1 MYKNITLSAS
11 LINID
16 WLNVRSQLSE
26 LENASLDYLHIDVID
41 GNFVPDFTMG
51 TSIINLIRKSTTLP
65 FDYHFM
71 AEEPSRLFDSFQVN
85 NTDYFTIHQE
95 TSRNLHR
102 DLVRIKKDKSS
113 KVGVALTLET
123 PIDALEYI
131 MEDVDL
137 IVLMTMN
144 AGYLEKQQYPQVVKK
159 VQKLRKLIT
168 EHELPIKIAVDC
180 NISFENI
187 SEMVSSGA
195 DFLVLGS
202 NVLFREDMSI
212 AACMELLHAEIDQG
226 LA

>member
-26 LENASLDYLHIDVID
+26 LEHASLDYLHIDVID

-85 NTDYFTIHQE
+85 KTDYFTIHQE

-144 AGYLEKQQYPQVVKK
+144 AGNIEKQQYPQVVKK

>member
-26 LENASLDYLHIDVID
+26 LENTSLDYLHIDVID

-85 NTDYFTIHQE
+85 KTDYFTIHQE

-144 AGYLEKQQYPQVVKK
+144 AGYIEKQQYPQVVKK

>member
-85 NTDYFTIHQE
+85 KTDYFTIHQE

-144 AGYLEKQQYPQVVKK
+144 AGNIEKQQYPQVVKK

>member
-26 LENASLDYLHIDVID
+26 LEHASLDYLHIDVID

-85 NTDYFTIHQE
+85 KTDYFTIHQE

-144 AGYLEKQQYPQVVKK
+144 AGYIEKQQYPQVVKK

>member
-26 LENASLDYLHIDVID
+26 LEHASLDYLHIDVID

-85 NTDYFTIHQE
+85 KTDYFTIHQE

-144 AGYLEKQQYPQVVKK
+144 AGYIEKQQYPQVVKK

-226 LA
+226 LS

>member
-1 MYKNITLSAS
+1 LYKNITLSAS

-85 NTDYFTIHQE
+85 KTDYFTIHQE

-144 AGYLEKQQYPQVVKK
+144 AGYIEKQQYPQVVKK

-212 AACMELLHAEIDQG
+212 AACMELLHAEIDKG

>member
-1 MYKNITLSAS
+1 LYKNITLSAS

-85 NTDYFTIHQE
+85 KTDYFTIHQE

-144 AGYLEKQQYPQVVKK
+144 VGYIEKQQYPQVVKK

-202 NVLFREDMSI
+202 NVLFREDLSI

>member
-1 MYKNITLSAS
+1 
-11 LINID
+11 
-16 WLNVRSQLSE
+16 
-26 LENASLDYLHIDVID
+26 
-41 GNFVPDFTMG
+41 
-51 TSIINLIRKSTTLP
+51 
-65 FDYHFM
+65 M

-85 NTDYFTIHQE
+85 KTDYFTIHQE

-144 AGYLEKQQYPQVVKK
+144 AGYIEKQQYPQVVKK

>member
-16 WLNVRSQLSE
+16 WLNVRSQLRE

-85 NTDYFTIHQE
+85 KTDYFTIHQE

-144 AGYLEKQQYPQVVKK
+144 AGYIEKQQYPQVVKK

>member
-1 MYKNITLSAS
+1 LYKNITLSAS

>member
-1 MYKNITLSAS
+1 
-11 LINID
+11 
-16 WLNVRSQLSE
+16 
-26 LENASLDYLHIDVID
+26 
-41 GNFVPDFTMG
+41 
-51 TSIINLIRKSTTLP
+51 
-65 FDYHFM
+65 
-71 AEEPSRLFDSFQVN
+71 
-85 NTDYFTIHQE
+85 
-95 TSRNLHR
+95 
-102 DLVRIKKDKSS
+102 
-113 KVGVALTLET
+113 
-123 PIDALEYI
+123 

-144 AGYLEKQQYPQVVKK
+144 AGYIEKQQYPQVVKK

-202 NVLFREDMSI
+202 NVLFREDMPI

>member
-1 MYKNITLSAS
+1 
-11 LINID
+11 
-16 WLNVRSQLSE
+16 VRSQLSE

-41 GNFVPDFTMG
+41 GSFVPDFTLG

-65 FDYHFM
+65 FDFHFM
-71 AEEPSRLFDSFQVN
+71 VEEPSRLFNSFQVN

-144 AGYLEKQQYPQVVKK
+144 AGYIEKQQYPQVVKK

>member
-26 LENASLDYLHIDVID
+26 LEHASLDYLHIDVID
-41 GNFVPDFTMG
+41 GNFVPDFTLG

-85 NTDYFTIHQE
+85 KTDYFTIHQE

-144 AGYLEKQQYPQVVKK
+144 AGYIEKQQYPQVVKK

>member
-1 MYKNITLSAS
+1 LYKNITLSAS

-26 LENASLDYLHIDVID
+26 LEHASLDYLHIDVID

-85 NTDYFTIHQE
+85 KTDYFTIHQE

-144 AGYLEKQQYPQVVKK
+144 VGYIEKQQYPQVVKK

-226 LA
+226 LS

>member
-26 LENASLDYLHIDVID
+26 LEHASLDYLHIDVID
-41 GNFVPDFTMG
+41 GNFVPDFTLG

-85 NTDYFTIHQE
+85 KTDYFTIHQE

-144 AGYLEKQQYPQVVKK
+144 AVYIEKQQYPQVVKK

>member
-26 LENASLDYLHIDVID
+26 LEHASLDYLHIDVID

-85 NTDYFTIHQE
+85 KTDYFTIHQE

-144 AGYLEKQQYPQVVKK
+144 VGYIEKQQYPQVVKK

-226 LA
+226 LS

>member
-144 AGYLEKQQYPQVVKK
+144 AGYIEKQQYPQVVKK

>member
-26 LENASLDYLHIDVID
+26 LEHASLDYLHIDVID

-85 NTDYFTIHQE
+85 KTDYFTIHQE

-144 AGYLEKQQYPQVVKK
+144 VGYIEKQQYPQVVKK

-212 AACMELLHAEIDQG
+212 GACMELLHAEIDQG
-226 LA
+226 LS

>member
-1 MYKNITLSAS
+1 LYKNITLSAS

-26 LENASLDYLHIDVID
+26 LENTSLDYLHIDVID

-85 NTDYFTIHQE
+85 KTDYFTIHQE

-144 AGYLEKQQYPQVVKK
+144 AGYIEKQQYPQVVKK

>member
-85 NTDYFTIHQE
+85 KTDYFTIHQE

-144 AGYLEKQQYPQVVKK
+144 AGYIEKQQYPQVVKK

>member
-1 MYKNITLSAS
+1 LYKNITLSAS

-144 AGYLEKQQYPQVVKK
+144 AGYIEKQQYPQVVKK

>member
-1 MYKNITLSAS
+1 LYKNITLSAS

-26 LENASLDYLHIDVID
+26 LEHASLDYLHIDVID

-85 NTDYFTIHQE
+85 KTDYFTIHQE

-144 AGYLEKQQYPQVVKK
+144 AGYIEKQQYPQVVKK

-226 LA
+226 LS

>member
-1 MYKNITLSAS
+1 LYKNITLSAS

-41 GNFVPDFTMG
+41 GNFVPDFTIG

-71 AEEPSRLFDSFQVN
+71 ADEPSRLFDSFQVN
-85 NTDYFTIHQE
+85 KTDYFTIHQE

-144 AGYLEKQQYPQVVKK
+144 LGYIEKQQYPQVVKK

-212 AACMELLHAEIDQG
+212 SACMELLHSEIDKG
-226 LA
+226 LT

>member
-41 GNFVPDFTMG
+41 GNFVPDFTVG

-65 FDYHFM
+65 FDFHFM
-71 AEEPSRLFDSFQVN
+71 VEEPSRLFNSFQVH

-102 DLVRIKKDKSS
+102 DLVRVKKDKSS

-137 IVLMTMN
+137 IVLMSIN
-144 AGYLEKQQYPQVVKK
+144 VGYLEKQEYPLLVKK

-168 EHELPIKIAVDC
+168 EYELPIKIAVDC
-180 NISFENI
+180 NISFENTA
-187 SEMVSSGA
+187 EMVSSGA

-202 NVLFREDMSI
+202 NVLFREDKSI
-212 AACMELLHAEIDQG
+212 AECMDLLHKEIDQG
-226 LA
+226 LS

>member
-1 MYKNITLSAS
+1 LYKNITLSAS

-26 LENASLDYLHIDVID
+26 LEHASLDYLHIDVID

-85 NTDYFTIHQE
+85 KTDYFTIHQE

-144 AGYLEKQQYPQVVKK
+144 AGYIEKQQYPQVVKK

>member
-1 MYKNITLSAS
+1 LYKNITLSAS

-26 LENASLDYLHIDVID
+26 LEHASLDYLHIDVID

-85 NTDYFTIHQE
+85 KTDYFTIHQE

-144 AGYLEKQQYPQVVKK
+144 VGYIEKQQYPQVVKK

-212 AACMELLHAEIDQG
+212 GACMELLHAEIDQG
-226 LA
+226 LS

>member
-85 NTDYFTIHQE
+85 KTDYFTIHQE

-144 AGYLEKQQYPQVVKK
+144 AGHLEKQQYPQVVKK

>member
-1 MYKNITLSAS
+1 LYKNITLSAS

-16 WLNVRSQLSE
+16 WLNVRSQLRE

-85 NTDYFTIHQE
+85 KTDYFTIHQE

-144 AGYLEKQQYPQVVKK
+144 AGYIEKQQYPQVVKK